1 AYTEALG
8 SRASGSYRELEEEV
22 RLMLTQML
30 STYETFLRANV
41 LEFMNGSVVVRGEAL
56 FRGDAPVPTNSH
68 LIRTI
73 VTEASRGR
81 SIFSWQ
87 LEPRSVQ
94 SSGFSLE
101 NLDPEKLSISLTVL
115 QFGRS
120 KTESLERLISK
131 VTWSLSALYRVRNFT
146 VTRLRN
152 RSGDLEIT
160 GDVYL
165 DTIIHADVAE
175 VLQALTALTTCS
187 VDLTSLSVEG
197 ARLHLQVY
205 PVSFLIT

>member
-1 AYTEALG
+1 AYTEALS

-22 RLMLTQML
+22 RLMLTRML
-30 STYETFLRANV
+30 STYETFLQANV

-101 NLDPEKLSISLTVL
+101 NLDPEKLSISLTVFQL
-115 QFGRS
+115 GRS
-120 KTESLERLISK
+120 KTDPLERLISK
-131 VTWSLSALYRVRNFT
+131 VWQALVALPKDDAGKMEPFSP
-146 VTRLRN
+146 LRN
-152 RSGDLEIT
+152 LSGDLEIT

-165 DTIIHADVAE
+165 DTIVHADVAE
-175 VLQALTALTTCS
+175 VLQALTALATCS

-197 ARLHLQVY
+197 KDS
-205 PVSFLIT
+205 P